1 MSFEIPGVLWCRDP
15 QTAELP
21 LVFDSPHSGTS
32 YPEDFRYSCPLKIL
46 RRAEDTHVDEL
57 YAAAPAL
64 GATLIGAVFPR
75 SYVDV
80 NRALDDLDAALIDGV
95 WPTPLAPS
103 HNTRSGLGLVRRVSR
118 PGTPIYDH
126 KLGVAEILAR
136 LERYHTPYHRVL
148 DEACHRL

>member
-1 MSFEIPGVLWCRDP
+1 MSFEIPGVLWRRDP
-15 QTAELP
+15 QAVELP

-32 YPEDFRYSCPLKIL
+32 YPEDFRYTCPLEVL

-64 GATLIGAVFPR
+64 GATLIGALFPR
-75 SYVDV
+75 SYVDP
-80 NRALDDLDAALIDGV
+80 NRAVNDLDTALIEGA
-95 WPTPLAPS
+95 WPMPVAPS
-103 HNTRSGLGLVRRVSR
+103 HQTRSGLGLVRRVSR
-118 PGTPIYDH
+118 PATPIYDR
-126 KLGVAEILAR
+126 KLEVAEVLAR

>member
-1 MSFEIPGVLWCRDP
+1 MSLEIPGVLWCRDP
-15 QTAELP
+15 HAAELP

-32 YPEDFRYSCPLKIL
+32 YPEDFRYSCPLDTL

-118 PGTPIYDH
+118 PGTPIYDR
-126 KLGVAEILAR
+126 KLGVAEILGR

-148 DEACHRL
+148 DEA